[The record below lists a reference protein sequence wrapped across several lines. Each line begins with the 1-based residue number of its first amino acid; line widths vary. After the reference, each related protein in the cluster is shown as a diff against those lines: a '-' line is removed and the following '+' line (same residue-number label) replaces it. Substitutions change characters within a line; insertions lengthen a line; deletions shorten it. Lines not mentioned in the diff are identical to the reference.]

1 MSAGRRRHEY
11 CRRSRKGSAV
21 FLWAALAAF
30 SFSEADAGIAISS
43 GAAIAREIADITIA
57 SEDLFELVTL
67 RRISE
72 ALMARIHRNYRTI
85 VGFNLGLII
94 FGVAG
99 ILPPTTSALLQNAST
114 LAISLKSMANLLP
127 AAAV

>member
-57 SEDLFELVTL
+57 SEDLFALVTL
-67 RRISE
+67 RRLGE
-72 ALMARIHRNYRTI
+72 GLMRRKSS
-85 VGFNLGLII
+85 
-94 FGVAG
+94 
-99 ILPPTTSALLQNAST
+99 PSTSR
-114 LAISLKSMANLLP
+114 
-127 AAAV
+127 